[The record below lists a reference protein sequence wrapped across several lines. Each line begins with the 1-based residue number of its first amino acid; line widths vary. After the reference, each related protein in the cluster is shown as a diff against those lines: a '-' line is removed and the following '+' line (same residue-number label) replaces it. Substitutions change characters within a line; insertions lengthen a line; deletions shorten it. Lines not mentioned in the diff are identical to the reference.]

1 MGVNDLHKT
10 FIDRPNHEKK
20 NKRNLADLLGTI
32 GIDVSTI
39 MYRLVSSPLG
49 SGPIDVNPP
58 VPLYHAY
65 KEATTTLSLLTDKHK
80 KQILLVFDNRSHPM
94 KAGTQSGRRSDRETA
109 QLKLADIYKTS
120 DITDKTAEDVQKH
133 RKAMAHPRE
142 DFIAM
147 IIAFCKEKG
156 IKFCS
161 APFEADW
168 QLVSLQKQGIIQHI
182 LSSDGDLLVLG
193 GDSIITDLNNGSG
206 ACCIY
211 DTNSILQRKS
221 MGGGMFLPQHLPL
234 LACFSGNDYIARLH
248 GNGPKKVLNLM
259 NQFTALESLEE
270 QQSFISD
277 LQNESKWKTG
287 DSKPANG
294 FWFL

>member
-20 NKRNLADLLGTI
+20 NKRNLADLQGTI

-39 MYRLVSSPLG
+39 MYRLVSLPLG

-80 KQILLVFDNRSHPM
+80 TQILLVFDNRSHPM
-94 KAGTQSGRRSDRETA
+94 KSGTQSGRRSDRETA

-120 DITDKTAEDVQKH
+120 DITDKTAEDVQKY
-133 RKAMAHPRE
+133 RKVMAHPRE

-147 IIAFCKEKG
+147 IITFCKEKG
-156 IKFCS
+156 IKYCS

-168 QLVSLQKQGIIQHI
+168 QLVSLQKQGI
-182 LSSDGDLLVLG
+182 LRL
-193 GDSIITDLNNGSG
+193 
-206 ACCIY
+206 
-211 DTNSILQRKS
+211 KS
-221 MGGGMFLPQHLPL
+221 
-234 LACFSGNDYIARLH
+234 
-248 GNGPKKVLNLM
+248 
-259 NQFTALESLEE
+259 
-270 QQSFISD
+270 
-277 LQNESKWKTG
+277 
-287 DSKPANG
+287 
-294 FWFL
+294 